1 MNEKKIITLLNKF
14 QKTGKGTASRYQG
27 FQHKDGYIT
36 GTNGCLL
43 GRCKSTYPVQFEG
56 QVLGR
61 TGENKGTSYPDVLE
75 ILKPAKENVC
85 GTIAIDYERMKQ
97 ILGFFDLYKKSHGH
111 AYIAIHNGGTELYF
125 NCEYLQAYI
134 RMTKYYGIK
143 KMSFTKVCTLPSLY
157 SKSKDGSEFL
167 LTSNPNYATNIIGS
181 YENGIS
187 REVMDE
193 VRDGF
198 AEERD
203 RLQDDMGAGLKDNRD
218 DIARMEKNLKL
229 LEKIRKKT
237 PAPIEIPEDTTAQE
251 TETPEAA
258 ELPDEENG
266 DFSEENGDMQGK
278 DTRKTVK
285 NEDDGLTEEERL
297 DGTTADRITRRMLAR
312 LRENENNKAKGI
324 RPWQI
329 IKRHPMPLDDI
340 AKDDREDYRIYLRPY
355 EGVDFKN
362 ITEKDISGAEAVRT
376 YTGLMAHCGE
386 NTESTLALQIRHRE
400 KGVVSEWFWADERG
414 VARAATDGPADPG
427 LAGLVAFKERSRK
440 KRYHGKIIDVETIAP
455 SLREAI
461 ISETGDHAKS
471 LLLHLGIAGIT
482 DWQGFGSKEGIYRL
496 RDELRSTCAPSSAKT
511 YMAVIKGFLARH
523 DEERGVCTD
532 YRSILKNKADKPVKT
547 WLTKDDLRKVEEC
560 EGLSELEKLVRARFL
575 IGAYSG
581 MRISDAMEV
590 SETNVSRGMLTYVS
604 KKTGTEATVPCPKK
618 VLDLISYVREND
630 REMSLVTYNNTI
642 RDICRKAGIE
652 TKVKTRHGGKMSEG
666 PKWQFVSSHTARI
679 SFATNLAN
687 AGVPLIQLAGMM
699 GHSSTQMT
707 ERYIVSK
714 SVRLSERAMAYFA

>member
-14 QKTGKGTASRYQG
+14 QKAGKGTASRYAG

-36 GTNGCLL
+36 GTNGWLL
-43 GRCKSTYPVQFEG
+43 GRCKSTYPEQFEG

-97 ILGFFDLYKKSHGH
+97 ILGFFDLYKKSHGL
-111 AYIAIHNGGTELYF
+111 AYIAIHNGGMELYF
-125 NCEYLQAYI
+125 NCEHLQAYM

-143 KMSFTKVCTLPSLY
+143 KMSFTKINALPCLY
-157 SKSKDGSEFL
+157 SRSKDGSEFL

-181 YENGIS
+181 YENGIY

-203 RLQDDMGAGLKDNRD
+203 RLQDEMGAGLKDNRD

-229 LEKIRKKT
+229 IEEIQKNA
-237 PAPIEIPEDTTAQE
+237 PAPIEIPEDT

-266 DFSEENGDMQGK
+266 GEDFSEENDDMPEK

-312 LRENENNKAKGI
+312 LQENENSKAKEV
-324 RPWQI
+324 RPWQT
-329 IKRHPMPLDDI
+329 IKRHPMPLADI
-340 AKDDREDYRIYLRPY
+340 EKDDGEYYRIYLRPY
-355 EGVDFKN
+355 EGMDFKN

-376 YTGLMAHCGE
+376 YMGLMAQCDE
-386 NTESTLALQIRHRE
+386 NTETTLALQIRQKE
-400 KGVVSEWFWADERG
+400 KGIVSEWYWADERG
-414 VARAATDGPADPG
+414 QTRGDVDRQIEPE
-427 LAGLVAFKERSRK
+427 LAKLVAFKERSRK

-714 SVRLSERAMAYFA
+714 SVRLSERAMAYFT

>member
-111 AYIAIHNGGTELYF
+111 AYIVIHNGGTELYF

-143 KMSFTKVCTLPSLY
+143 KMSFTKVGTLPCLY
-157 SKSKDGSEFL
+157 PKSKDGSEFL

-237 PAPIEIPEDTTAQE
+237 PAPIEIPEDTT
-251 TETPEAA
+251 ETPEAA

-266 DFSEENGDMQGK
+266 DFSEENGDMQEK
-278 DTRKTVK
+278 DTRKAVK
-285 NEDDGLTEEERL
+285 DEDDGLTEEERL

-340 AKDDREDYRIYLRPY
+340 AKDDREDYRIYLRLY

-455 SLREAI
+455 SLREA
-461 ISETGDHAKS
+461 
-471 LLLHLGIAGIT
+471 
-482 DWQGFGSKEGIYRL
+482 
-496 RDELRSTCAPSSAKT
+496 
-511 YMAVIKGFLARH
+511 
-523 DEERGVCTD
+523 
-532 YRSILKNKADKPVKT
+532 
-547 WLTKDDLRKVEEC
+547 
-560 EGLSELEKLVRARFL
+560 
-575 IGAYSG
+575 
-581 MRISDAMEV
+581 
-590 SETNVSRGMLTYVS
+590 
-604 KKTGTEATVPCPKK
+604 
-618 VLDLISYVREND
+618 
-630 REMSLVTYNNTI
+630 
-642 RDICRKAGIE
+642 
-652 TKVKTRHGGKMSEG
+652 
-666 PKWQFVSSHTARI
+666 
-679 SFATNLAN
+679 
-687 AGVPLIQLAGMM
+687 
-699 GHSSTQMT
+699 
-707 ERYIVSK
+707 
-714 SVRLSERAMAYFA
+714 